1 MMTKRNSNFLL
12 TSESVSD
19 GHPDKICD
27 QVSDAILDAAL
38 AGDPSSRVACETS
51 CTTNRLWMFGEITT
65 SSKIDFEAVA
75 RKTIHEIGYDDPEYQ
90 FDHETCEI
98 NVYLHAQSPDIDAAV
113 STALEDRGASE
124 SDQAQ
129 QGAGDQGMMIGYAV
143 DETPELMPLPISL
156 AHRLTKSMSDARRHG
171 DIPYLRPDAK
181 SQVTVEYNE
190 DHEPQR
196 IDTIVLS
203 TWHAPD
209 VKQSQIEADLI
220 AKVIDPL
227 VPSDMRDD
235 DTKYLINPSGR
246 FVTGGPHGD
255 AGLTGRKIIVDTYG
269 GSARHGGG
277 AFSGKDPS
285 KVDRSRRIRRPL
297 RRQKHRR
304 RRPRK
309 TRRSPDRIRHR
320 KSRTRIPN
328 GGDPRH
334 RQTPKHHHRRPRQ
347 QNLRP
352 PTKRHHR
359 IPKPP
364 TPHLPPSSR
373 IRPLRTPRPRPPL
386 GTNQQSQNPPHRRR
400 NLTLPCYERRS
411 KRRDPLSLDGR
422 GLG

>member
-1 MMTKRNSNFLL
+1 MTTSSFKHLI

-38 AGDPSSRVACETS
+38 AGDPQSRVACETS
-51 CTTNRLWMFGEITT
+51 CTTNRLWMFGELTT
-65 SSKIDFEAVA
+65 NAKIEFEKIA
-75 RKTIHEIGYDDPEYQ
+75 RRVIRDIGYNEPEYQ

-98 NVYLHAQSPDIDAAV
+98 NVFLHSQSPDINAAV
-113 STALEDRGASE
+113 STALEDRGAHAE
-124 SDQAQ
+124 NAQ

-156 AHRLTKSMSDARRHG
+156 AHRLTKRMSDARRDG
-171 DIPYLRPDAK
+171 SIPYLRPDAK
-181 SQVTVEYNE
+181 SQVTVEYNQ

-203 TWHAPD
+203 TWHAPE
-209 VKQSQIEADLI
+209 VKQSRIEADLI
-220 AKVIDPL
+220 DQVIDPL

-285 KVDRSRRIRRPL
+285 KVDRSGAYAARYVAKNIVAAGLSKRAEVQIAYAIGKAEPVSLMVETRGTGKISDTLIAKLVSKIFDLRPSGIIETLNLRRPIY
-297 RRQKHRR
+297 
-304 RRPRK
+304 RPVAAFG
-309 TRRSPDRIRHR
+309 HF
-320 KSRTRIPN
+320 
-328 GGDPRH
+328 G
-334 RQTPKHHHRRPRQ
+334 
-347 QNLRP
+347 
-352 PTKRHHR
+352 
-359 IPKPP
+359 
-364 TPHLPPSSR
+364 
-373 IRPLRTPRPRPPL
+373 
-386 GTNQQSQNPPHRRR
+386 
-400 NLTLPCYERRS
+400 
-411 KRRDPLSLDGR
+411 RRDLDLPWERTDKASSLRKAAGI
-422 GLG
+422 

>member
-1 MMTKRNSNFLL
+1 MTRSSSNFLL

-27 QVSDAILDAAL
+27 QVSDAVLDAAL
-38 AGDPSSRVACETS
+38 AGDPNSRVACETS

-65 SSKIDFEAVA
+65 ASSIDFEAVA
-75 RKTIHEIGYDDPEYQ
+75 RKTIREIGYDNPEYE
-90 FDHETCEI
+90 FDYESCDI
-98 NVYLHAQSPDIDAAV
+98 GVYLHAQSPDIDAAV
-113 STALEDRGASE
+113 STALEDRGDAE
-124 SDQAQ
+124 GVDAQ

-156 AHRLTKSMSDARRHG
+156 AHRLTKSMSDARRDG
-171 DIPYLRPDAK
+171 SIAYLRPDAK

-209 VKQSQIEADLI
+209 VEQSEIENDLI
-220 AKVIDPL
+220 AQVIDPL
-227 VPSDMRDD
+227 VPNELRDN

-285 KVDRSRRIRRPL
+285 KVDRSGAYAARYVAKNIVAAGLAKRAEVQIAYAIGKAEPVSLMVETRGTGKLPNTAIAAIVEDTFDLRPSGIIETLKLRRPIY
-297 RRQKHRR
+297 RRVAAFGHFGRQDLDL
-304 RRPRK
+304 PWE
-309 TRRSPDRIRHR
+309 
-320 KSRTRIPN
+320 RTDKA
-328 GGDPRH
+328 GALKAAAGV
-334 RQTPKHHHRRPRQ
+334 
-347 QNLRP
+347 
-352 PTKRHHR
+352 
-359 IPKPP
+359 
-364 TPHLPPSSR
+364 
-373 IRPLRTPRPRPPL
+373 
-386 GTNQQSQNPPHRRR
+386 
-400 NLTLPCYERRS
+400 
-411 KRRDPLSLDGR
+411 
-422 GLG
+422 

>member
-1 MMTKRNSNFLL
+1 MTKGSSNFLL

-27 QVSDAILDAAL
+27 QVSDAVLDAAL
-38 AGDPSSRVACETS
+38 AGDPTSRVACETS

-65 SSKIDFEAVA
+65 ASAIDFESVA
-75 RKTIHEIGYDDPEYQ
+75 REVIRDIGYDDPAYK
-90 FDHETCEI
+90 FDHESCQI
-98 NVYLHAQSPDIDAAV
+98 DVYLHAQSPDIDAAV
-113 STALEDRGASE
+113 STALEDRDADADE
-124 SDQAQ
+124 NAQ

-156 AHRLTKSMSDARRHG
+156 AHRLTKRMSDARRDG
-171 DIPYLRPDAK
+171 SIPYLRPDAK

-209 VKQSQIEADLI
+209 AEQSQIEADLV
-220 AKVIDPL
+220 AQVIDPL
-227 VPSDMRDD
+227 VPNDMLDG

-285 KVDRSRRIRRPL
+285 KVDRSGAYAARYVAKNIVAAGLARRAEVQIAYAIGKAEPVSLMVETRGTGKLPNTAIASIVGDTFDLRPSGIIETLNLRRPIYRPVAAFGHFGRQDLDLPWERTDKADAL
-297 RRQKHRR
+297 RAAAG
-304 RRPRK
+304 
-309 TRRSPDRIRHR
+309 I
-320 KSRTRIPN
+320 
-328 GGDPRH
+328 
-334 RQTPKHHHRRPRQ
+334 
-347 QNLRP
+347 
-352 PTKRHHR
+352 
-359 IPKPP
+359 
-364 TPHLPPSSR
+364 
-373 IRPLRTPRPRPPL
+373 
-386 GTNQQSQNPPHRRR
+386 
-400 NLTLPCYERRS
+400 
-411 KRRDPLSLDGR
+411 
-422 GLG
+422 

>member
-27 QVSDAILDAAL
+27 QVSDAVLDAAL

-124 SDQAQ
+124 SDSAQ

-203 TWHAPD
+203 TWHAPN

-220 AKVIDPL
+220 AQVIDPL

-285 KVDRSRRIRRPL
+285 KVDRSGAYAARYVAKNIVAAGLAKRAEVQIAYAIGKAEPVSLMVETRGTGKLPNTTIADLVANTFDLRPSGIIESLNLRRPIYRPVAAFGHFGRQDLDLPWEQTDKADAL
-297 RRQKHRR
+297 R
-304 RRPRK
+304 
-309 TRRSPDRIRHR
+309 SAAGI
-320 KSRTRIPN
+320 
-328 GGDPRH
+328 
-334 RQTPKHHHRRPRQ
+334 
-347 QNLRP
+347 
-352 PTKRHHR
+352 
-359 IPKPP
+359 
-364 TPHLPPSSR
+364 
-373 IRPLRTPRPRPPL
+373 
-386 GTNQQSQNPPHRRR
+386 
-400 NLTLPCYERRS
+400 
-411 KRRDPLSLDGR
+411 
-422 GLG
+422 

>member
-1 MMTKRNSNFLL
+1 MTTGSSNFLL

-27 QVSDAILDAAL
+27 QVSDAVLDAAL

-65 SSKIDFEAVA
+65 ASEIDFEAVA
-75 RKTIHEIGYDDPEYQ
+75 RETIRSIGYDDPAYE
-90 FDHETCEI
+90 FDHESCEI
-98 NVYLHAQSPDIDAAV
+98 GVYLHSQSPDIDAAV
-113 STALEDRGASE
+113 STALEDRGGDDNE
-124 SDQAQ
+124 NAQ

-156 AHRLTKSMSDARRHG
+156 AHRLTKRMSDARRDG
-171 DIPYLRPDAK
+171 SIPYLRPDAK

-209 VKQSQIEADLI
+209 VEQSQIESDLI
-220 AKVIDPL
+220 AQVIDPL
-227 VPSDMRDD
+227 VPAEMRDD
-235 DTKYLINPSGR
+235 ETKYLINPSGR

-285 KVDRSRRIRRPL
+285 KVDRSGAYAARYVAKNIVASGLAKRAEVQIAYAIGKAEPVSL
-297 RRQKHRR
+297 MVE
-304 RRPRK
+304 
-309 TRRSPDRIRHR
+309 TRGTG
-320 KSRTRIPN
+320 KLPN
-328 GGDPRH
+328 TTIAAIVGETFD
-334 RQTPKHHHRRPRQ
+334 
-347 QNLRP
+347 LRP
-352 PTKRHHR
+352 SGIIESLNLQRPIYRPVAAFGHFGR
-359 IPKPP
+359 QDLD
-364 TPHLPPSSR
+364 LPWER
-373 IRPLRTPRPRPPL
+373 TDKADALRAAA
-386 GTNQQSQNPPHRRR
+386 
-400 NLTLPCYERRS
+400 
-411 KRRDPLSLDGR
+411 DV
-422 GLG
+422 

>member
-1 MMTKRNSNFLL
+1 MTKGSSNFLL

-27 QVSDAILDAAL
+27 QVSDAVLDAAL
-38 AGDPSSRVACETS
+38 AGDPTSRVACETS

-65 SSKIDFEAVA
+65 ASAIDFESVA
-75 RKTIHEIGYDDPEYQ
+75 REVIRDIGYDDPAYE
-90 FDHETCEI
+90 FDHESCQI
-98 NVYLHAQSPDIDAAV
+98 DVYLHAQSPDIDAAV
-113 STALEDRGASE
+113 STALEDRDDDDDE
-124 SDQAQ
+124 NAQ

-156 AHRLTKSMSDARRHG
+156 AHRLTKRMSDARRDG
-171 DIPYLRPDAK
+171 SIPYLRPDAK

-209 VKQSQIEADLI
+209 AEQSQIEADLV
-220 AKVIDPL
+220 AQVIDPL
-227 VPSDMRDD
+227 VPNDMLDG

-285 KVDRSRRIRRPL
+285 KVDRSGAYAARYVAKNIVAAGLARRAEVQIAYAIGKAEPVSLMVETRGTGKLPNTAIAAIVGDTFDLRPSGIIETLNLRRPIYRPVAAFGHFGRQDLDLPWERTDKADAL
-297 RRQKHRR
+297 RAAAG
-304 RRPRK
+304 
-309 TRRSPDRIRHR
+309 I
-320 KSRTRIPN
+320 
-328 GGDPRH
+328 
-334 RQTPKHHHRRPRQ
+334 
-347 QNLRP
+347 
-352 PTKRHHR
+352 
-359 IPKPP
+359 
-364 TPHLPPSSR
+364 
-373 IRPLRTPRPRPPL
+373 
-386 GTNQQSQNPPHRRR
+386 
-400 NLTLPCYERRS
+400 
-411 KRRDPLSLDGR
+411 
-422 GLG
+422 

>member
-1 MMTKRNSNFLL
+1 MTKGSSNFLL

-27 QVSDAILDAAL
+27 QVSDAVLDAAL
-38 AGDPSSRVACETS
+38 AGDPTSRVACETS

-65 SSKIDFEAVA
+65 ASAIDFESVA
-75 RKTIHEIGYDDPEYQ
+75 REVIRDIGYDDPAYK
-90 FDHETCEI
+90 FDHESCQI
-98 NVYLHAQSPDIDAAV
+98 DVYLHAQSPDIDAAV
-113 STALEDRGASE
+113 STALEDRDADADE
-124 SDQAQ
+124 NAQ

-156 AHRLTKSMSDARRHG
+156 AHRLTKRMSDARRDG
-171 DIPYLRPDAK
+171 SIPYLRPDAK

-209 VKQSQIEADLI
+209 AEQSQIEADLV
-220 AKVIDPL
+220 AQVIDPL
-227 VPSDMRDD
+227 VPNDMLDG

-285 KVDRSRRIRRPL
+285 KVDRSGAYAARYVAKNIVAAGLARRAEVQIAYAIGKAEPVSLMVETRGTGKLPNTAIAAIVGDTFDLRPSGIIETLDLRRPIYRSVAAFGHFGRQDLDLPWERTDKADVL
-297 RRQKHRR
+297 RAAAG
-304 RRPRK
+304 
-309 TRRSPDRIRHR
+309 I
-320 KSRTRIPN
+320 
-328 GGDPRH
+328 
-334 RQTPKHHHRRPRQ
+334 
-347 QNLRP
+347 
-352 PTKRHHR
+352 
-359 IPKPP
+359 
-364 TPHLPPSSR
+364 
-373 IRPLRTPRPRPPL
+373 
-386 GTNQQSQNPPHRRR
+386 
-400 NLTLPCYERRS
+400 
-411 KRRDPLSLDGR
+411 
-422 GLG
+422 